1 MEFLDDL
8 GDEARN
14 RVEAD
19 IDFLGAEPGMEIG
32 PPTYKHIRARIWEIR
47 TPTREGAIRT
57 LFGLDGRLPCFSMA
71 SRRSVRSSTLA
82 TWSWPKPGLRI
93 TCGGKGYEAK
103 QKKAPWESAP
113 FC

>member
-1 MEFLDDL
+1 MEFLDKL

-32 PPTYKHIRARIWEIR
+32 PPTYKHIRGPIWEIR

-57 LFGLDGRLPCFSMA
+57 LFGLDGQVAVLLHGIKKKRQKLDPHDLELAETRFKDYL
-71 SRRSVRSSTLA
+71 RR
-82 TWSWPKPGLRI
+82 
-93 TCGGKGYEAK
+93 KG
-103 QKKAPWESAP
+103 S
-113 FC
+113 